1 MTQVQPKTIESLK
14 SETAEAHQQHPAQ
27 TPIEKFL
34 QKLSRLDLP
43 AKEHFESYLR
53 HKWRLNHKPSTLQG
67 SFAAV
72 KLFLEL
78 YRRSGKKDLSEMERA
93 DLEAF
98 VEHLQDCGLKI
109 STVRTKLAC
118 LIAFLHF
125 LFEQDVISGSV
136 LKRPMKLKLPEIL
149 PRAMHPADVK
159 KLLSVIDNIRDR
171 ALILLLLRTGMRIGE
186 ALGLRLNDLDLRD
199 RKVHLF
205 QGEKNSMGRVVYLSD
220 DVLSA
225 LKRWLRQRDQNKEF
239 IFYGNSNKP
248 ICYSTGR
255 SRFMRYIQKAALE
268 QKGYTVHC
276 LRHTFASELL
286 NAGMRLECLQQLM
299 GHQDIEVTRRYA
311 RLTDRTREE
320 EYFRAMAIIEKGG
333 INGQY

>member
-1 MTQVQPKTIESLK
+1 MIQVESASNESIK
-14 SETAEAHQQHPAQ
+14 NESAVPHQQHSTQ

-34 QKLSRLDLP
+34 QKLSRLELP
-43 AKEHFESYLR
+43 AKEHFERYLR
-53 HKWRLNHKPSTLQG
+53 HKWRLNHKPRTLHS
-67 SFAAV
+67 SFTSV
-72 KLFLEL
+72 RLFLDFYAKL
-78 YRRSGKKDLSEMERA
+78 GKRDLKAMERT

-98 VEHLQDCGLKI
+98 IEYEQDRGLRI
-109 STVRTKLAC
+109 STVRTRLAC

-125 LFEQDVISGSV
+125 LMEQDLLPLSL
-136 LKRPMKLKLPEIL
+136 LKRRIKLKLPEVL

-159 KLLSVIDNIRDR
+159 KLLSVIDDIRDR

-186 ALGLRLNDLDLRD
+186 ALGLRLNDLDIRD

-220 DVLSA
+220 DVLLA
-225 LKRWLRQRDQNKEF
+225 LKLWLRRRDPNKEF
-239 IFYGNSNKP
+239 VFYGRDNKP

-255 SRFMRYIQKAALE
+255 SRFVKYIQKAGLE

-286 NAGMRLECLQQLM
+286 NAGMRLECLQQLL

-320 EYFRAMAIIEKGG
+320 EYFRAMAMIEKGG
-333 INGQY
+333 VDGEY

>member
-1 MTQVQPKTIESLK
+1 MTQVQPTTIESLK

-78 YRRSGKKDLSEMERA
+78 YRRSGKKDLAEMERA